1 MITRATSA
9 AKQKCVY
16 IYAVLRVVA
25 QSCPTLCD
33 PTDCSC
39 QAPLFMGI
47 LKNTGVGCHALLQG
61 IFQIQGLN
69 PGLPTL
75 YMYMYIYI
83 FVHTHTHTYTYRN
96 YSLQVQAL
104 CSLTTCAG
112 YEVSLQLEECYP
124 GLTCATGGEWRCRD
138 KRPWKQQQPTTP
150 RDRGE
155 QERPKGKRN
164 QERMEREKE
173 DG

>member
-1 MITRATSA
+1 MDSLSFLKRFRITGLDLACSPVVKTPFMQVPSLVMELRAHVQQVWQN
-9 AKQKCVY
+9 KKVY

-33 PTDCSC
+33 PMDCSR
-39 QAPLFMGI
+39 QAPLSMGI

-104 CSLTTCAG
+104 CSLTACAG
-112 YEVSLQLEECYP
+112 YEVSLS
-124 GLTCATGGEWRCRD
+124 
-138 KRPWKQQQPTTP
+138 
-150 RDRGE
+150 
-155 QERPKGKRN
+155 
-164 QERMEREKE
+164 
-173 DG
+173 